1 MKRSSILI
9 PALVIAGL
17 AIVYL
22 RGKSAAA
29 GTLASTRLTPGMVNG
44 ASATPSSINITG
56 LVPIT
61 APPLATITAPANPN
75 SFWAGVQNFLN
86 PGG

>member
-1 MKRSSILI
+1 MKKSSILI

-17 AIVYL
+17 AIIYL

-29 GTLASTRLTPGMVNG
+29 GTLASTRLTPGTVNG

-56 LVPIT
+56 LVPFT
-61 APPLATITAPANPN
+61 APPLATITTPANPN
-75 SFWAGVQNFLN
+75 SFWAGVQNFLT